1 MDALEDDDPRKRN
14 AALTSAL
21 HHGGSRL
28 KKLAEGAWV
37 YVVALNCAEF
47 VQARFTGQDSMKE
60 CTKYRVC
67 ARGTDHDQAT
77 SPTHLPRRILE
88 LLCRCTYST

>member
-1 MDALEDDDPRKRN
+1 MDALEDDDPHKRN

-47 VQARFTGQDSMKE
+47 VQARSHLMAWSSRIRSASLCQMLRRCRSQHAGRELTGHAWAM
-60 CTKYRVC
+60 
-67 ARGTDHDQAT
+67 
-77 SPTHLPRRILE
+77 P
-88 LLCRCTYST
+88 STL

>member
-47 VQARFTGQDSMKE
+47 VQARFLKE
-60 CTKYRVC
+60 CTKYRVR
-67 ARGTDHDQAT
+67 ALGTDHDQAT
-77 SPTHLPRRILE
+77 SPTHLPRRILYF
-88 LLCRCTYST
+88 LCRFTYST

>member
-1 MDALEDDDPRKRN
+1 MDALEDDDPHKRN

-47 VQARFTGQDSMKE
+47 VQARSGEIWRD
-60 CTKYRVC
+60 R
-67 ARGTDHDQAT
+67 ARSGEI
-77 SPTHLPRRILE
+77 S
-88 LLCRCTYST
+88 

>member
-1 MDALEDDDPRKRN
+1 MDALEDDDPHKRN

-47 VQARFTGQDSMKE
+47 VQARSGEIWRDFLNA
-60 CTKYRVC
+60 CTKYRVR
-67 ARGTDHDQAT
+67 ARGTGHAEAT
-77 SPTHLPRRILE
+77 PTPPR
-88 LLCRCTYST
+88 TYRGEFF